1 MGPPHSSSPA
11 SNTTLSPRYIAAV
24 LCIIHHVPHRLGL
37 TAFTFRAWFL
47 IYRQEEG
54 GVYLGSGMANG
65 PRLRFSTTIMAI
77 KVREFHY
84 CETALLDYQTDYWT
98 LLGENTLHDPNISE
112 RNGLKFMSAH
122 FMVRLTQKHCPLWQT
137 PLEHWSASIL
147 GCLKCCSLVYC
158 SLEIGWSEIFLVGS
172 KHPGRCPS
180 LRFTAA

>member
-11 SNTTLSPRYIAAV
+11 SHTTLSPRHIAAV

-77 KVREFHY
+77 KVGEFHY
-84 CETALLDYQTDYWT
+84 CETALLDYQTVISVQFLRAVWACLFCRKYSINWVS
-98 LLGENTLHDPNISE
+98 PNKVID
-112 RNGLKFMSAH
+112 RNVLNMGSSCNGYLWGAIF
-122 FMVRLTQKHCPLWQT
+122 RLTEK
-137 PLEHWSASIL
+137 ASSKREGDFLFQSQFLSFKKVAYLVASSL
-147 GCLKCCSLVYC
+147 G
-158 SLEIGWSEIFLVGS
+158 GS
-172 KHPGRCPS
+172 N
-180 LRFTAA
+180 F